1 MNLGKVKIWVGVGG
15 YVLSGAAAAAIAAPD
30 RATDDAEVAVELPA
44 RSSDLKIAQGV
55 EV

>member
-15 YVLSGAAAAAIAAPD
+15 YVLSSAAVIAAPD